1 MSTLS
6 ENAACIRE
14 TTSASTRTSQHKKKK
29 CNFLAS
35 LLTLSLS
42 FTKTSKSIFWR
53 PNNSAKTHLKK
64 IQKFKIYFKYNSGF
78 PTSSKQ
84 KWAALQP
91 FYKPPN
97 ISRGVNEVYIHT
109 ESDLKCQKFYFI
121 PVRVKIG
128 QNFEVIGFFS

>member
-35 LLTLSLS
+35 LLTLSLIYQN
-42 FTKTSKSIFWR
+42 FKKYFLKTQQFCK
-53 PNNSAKTHLKK
+53 KHLKK

-128 QNFEVIGFFS
+128 QNFEVIGFFFP